1 MPATANAAPKHA
13 AAAPRS
19 ATPSRALAK
28 AAPAAKQDVAPA
40 PARPAALPAF
50 AKPAVAAL
58 HPATSAAAPSKLVR
72 MPTPVQAHAHVDAH
86 EAEHGPAALKPSALL
101 PAIPKPVEHPHD
113 AHKHAVHK
121 PAAHAPFPTKTA
133 TAVHTVQPPGA
144 PKPAVVKP
152 ASTAHGRAQAAAAKT
167 QPKLAPLAPSK
178 TPSLGSGQP
187 LAPHIKEA
195 IQNSLMVDLSSVRLH
210 ASTAAERKAQSL
222 SARAFT
228 FGNDIFL
235 GHGEHPTDLTLI
247 SHEAAHVIQQ
257 QHTAPVVQAWSSDHD
272 DRYEREADQAAA
284 AVVSGRGFAVRER
297 VDSPR
302 VQRFGISD
310 ALDWIADKAYIIPGF
325 RMFTIVLGVNPVNM
339 QHVERSAANVLRAIV
354 EFLPGGTLI
363 TDALEKYGIFDK
375 VGNWISGKIDELGM
389 VGSSIKKA
397 LMDFLDSLSWTD
409 IFHLGDVW
417 DRAKR
422 VFTDPIDKIISFV
435 KGTIEDIWKFVRDAV
450 LKPIA
455 KLAEGTSGWPLLIAV
470 MGKNP
475 ITGEPVPQTP
485 DALIG
490 GFMHLIHEDEIWE
503 NIKKANAVLRAF
515 AWFKSVLSGLLGF
528 VSQIPDLFIKALKSL
543 QWSDILDL
551 PGGFMKIV
559 GVFGK
564 FLVNFISWAGGKVW
578 DLLQLIFEVV
588 APAVM
593 PYLKKVGAAFK
604 NILKHPLAFVGHLID
619 AAKLGLTNFVKNFSE
634 HLKKALI
641 DWLVGA
647 LPGVYIPKAFTLGE
661 FGMFALS
668 VLGITWAQIRAKIVK
683 ALGPNGEK
691 IMAGLELAFDVVKA
705 LVNGGPA
712 AAWEL
717 IKEKLTNLKD
727 MVISGI
733 VGFVTDTIIK
743 KAIPKLISLFIPG
756 AGFISAI
763 ISIYD
768 SIMVF
773 VQKLAKIA
781 AAVKAF
787 VDSIVA
793 IAAGQIGAAAARVE
807 SALEGMLSIAISF
820 LAGFLG
826 LGNIASKIME
836 VIKKIQETVDK
847 ALDTAINWVVTKA
860 KSLFAKLFG
869 KKDDKK
875 DDKALDPDVKRRW
888 DQGTTAAK
896 AAAAKAKNPETDKP
910 KLDADLNA
918 IRSQYQFKDLS
929 ATHTGKVW
937 KIHALLNPEETLEVT
952 DEEGFVVELIVVRVD
967 SETVNVK
974 LEPGGDEVQ
983 LKQRMSAL
991 KKEQELMKLEISK
1004 ETARGFLE
1012 KLGGDWRTGELLLQ
1026 YAREKGSMLPTE
1038 FLVQQ
1043 LAAQRA
1049 TAAAISRP
1057 VAAETRKK
1065 LVNLGDDKEP
1075 LSNVALVF
1083 REQSPGQFEARLHP
1097 ETKSMEYIFHG
1108 QGSPTVVP
1116 LGVIATNDSGV
1127 VVKISAVSRRVE
1139 GGQAGLI
1146 DLMQKA
1152 GWKVDLKG

>member
-1 MPATANAAPKHA
+1 MPAHA
-13 AAAPRS
+13 TVPGQVHQH
-19 ATPSRALAK
+19 
-28 AAPAAKQDVAPA
+28 APAHAS
-40 PARPAALPAF
+40 
-50 AKPAVAAL
+50 AAL
-58 HPATSAAAPSKLVR
+58 HPPSLAQATAPAPVAATKP
-72 MPTPVQAHAHVDAH
+72 PTLIPAVPKP
-86 EAEHGPAALKPSALL
+86 AEH
-101 PAIPKPVEHPHD
+101 EHD
-113 AHKHAVHK
+113 AHKHAPHK
-121 PAAHAPFPTKTA
+121 PVAPIPIAHKAVAPAHPAHGTTPP
-133 TAVHTVQPPGA
+133 VHTGLQSAA
-144 PKPAVVKP
+144 PKPAPTLPAALLPAAPKP
-152 ASTAHGRAQAAAAKT
+152 VAPRPPVPAHKEAHAAAK
-167 QPKLAPLAPSK
+167 PKLAPLAPPK
-178 TPSLGSGQP
+178 TPSHGAGQP
-187 LAPHIKEA
+187 LAPHIKAA

-257 QHTAPVVQAWSSDHD
+257 QHTAPMVQAWSSDRS

-284 AVVSGRGFAVRER
+284 AVASGQSFAVRER

-310 ALDWIADKAYIIPGF
+310 ALDWLADKAYIIPGF

-339 QHVERSAANVLRAIV
+339 QHVDRSAANVLRAIV

-363 TDALEKYGIFDK
+363 TDALEKYGVFDK

-422 VFTDPIDKIISFV
+422 IFTDPIDRIIAFV
-435 KGTIEDIWKFVRDAV
+435 KGTVEDIWKFVREAI
-450 LKPIA
+450 LKPIS

-503 NIKKANAVLRAF
+503 NIKKANAVARAF

-578 DLLQLIFEVV
+578 DLLTLIFEVV

-593 PYLKKVGAAFK
+593 PYLRKVGAAFK
-604 NILKHPLAFVGHLID
+604 NILKHPLVFVGHLID
-619 AAKLGLTNFVKNFSE
+619 AAKLGLNNFIKGFGD

-641 DWLVGA
+641 DWLTGS
-647 LPGVYIPKAFTLGE
+647 LPGVYIPKAFTLPE

-668 VLGITWAQIRAKIVK
+668 VLGISWAQIRAKIVK

-691 IMAGLELAFDVVKA
+691 IMAGLEGVFDVVMA
-705 LVNGGPA
+705 LLHGGPA

-727 MVISGI
+727 VLIDGI
-733 VGFVTDTIIK
+733 VGFVKDSVIK
-743 KAIPKLISLFIPG
+743 VAVPKLIALFVPG

-763 ISIYD
+763 VSIYGA
-768 SIMVF
+768 IMVF
-773 VQKLAKIA
+773 VQKLAKIV

-793 IAAGQIGAAAARVE
+793 IASGKIDDAAAKVE
-807 SALEGMLSIAISF
+807 SGLEALLSLTISF
-820 LAGFLG
+820 LAGFFG
-826 LGNIASKIME
+826 LGNVASKVLE
-836 VIKKIQETVDK
+836 VIRKVQAVVDK
-847 ALDTAINWVVTKA
+847 ALDTAITWIITKA
-860 KSLFAKLFG
+860 KALFAKLFG
-869 KKDDKK
+869 KKEDKK
-875 DDKALDPDVKRRW
+875 DENDPEKQKKIDAGITTLHEKESAAPSVKKDQKITHEDAQAVAAQTKSAHPVFTSISVVDGGDKWDYVYTASAGKKIPGLSKEESVELGKAKAEFGKGYFSRDDLEGVLGLGKTATLDRLSTWKGVNQVFTYASAPSDLGTQYTFDKDAAGFRPTNPNNREKFGYHNPAKTSGTGLAILSKKFNPKTPKPVKESSAEYHTSLARYDSARPGSGYENFKFPVAILGHKEKMGASDHWNKFGHKQTKEDNKAWNNDPDHY
-888 DQGTTAAK
+888 QGPEHEEESAA
-896 AAAAKAKNPETDKP
+896 
-910 KLDADLNA
+910 
-918 IRSQYQFKDLS
+918 SGGSS
-929 ATHTGKVW
+929 ARYEAPTK
-937 KIHALLNPEETLEVT
+937 
-952 DEEGFVVELIVVRVD
+952 
-967 SETVNVK
+967 
-974 LEPGGDEVQ
+974 
-983 LKQRMSAL
+983 
-991 KKEQELMKLEISK
+991 
-1004 ETARGFLE
+1004 ARGS
-1012 KLGGDWRTGELLLQ
+1012 DPSW
-1026 YAREKGSMLPTE
+1026 
-1038 FLVQQ
+1038 
-1043 LAAQRA
+1043 
-1049 TAAAISRP
+1049 
-1057 VAAETRKK
+1057 
-1065 LVNLGDDKEP
+1065 
-1075 LSNVALVF
+1075 
-1083 REQSPGQFEARLHP
+1083 
-1097 ETKSMEYIFHG
+1097 
-1108 QGSPTVVP
+1108 
-1116 LGVIATNDSGV
+1116 
-1127 VVKISAVSRRVE
+1127 
-1139 GGQAGLI
+1139 
-1146 DLMQKA
+1146 
-1152 GWKVDLKG
+1152 WK

>member
-1 MPATANAAPKHA
+1 MPTSTTAAPKTAALRPRSTLATHA
-13 AAAPRS
+13 PAKIEPALKPKIPMVPERAAAP
-19 ATPSRALAK
+19 
-28 AAPAAKQDVAPA
+28 
-40 PARPAALPAF
+40 ALPAF
-50 AKPAVAAL
+50 ARPAATAAK
-58 HPATSAAAPSKLVR
+58 ARGQAAAASP
-72 MPTPVQAHAHVDAH
+72 
-86 EAEHGPAALKPSALL
+86 
-101 PAIPKPVEHPHD
+101 
-113 AHKHAVHK
+113 
-121 PAAHAPFPTKTA
+121 HAPPS
-133 TAVHTVQPPGA
+133 A
-144 PKPAVVKP
+144 PKPAAFLSAPAITAPAHSSVGVPKP
-152 ASTAHGRAQAAAAKT
+152 R
-167 QPKLAPLAPSK
+167 PKLAPLAHAKGPS
-178 TPSLGSGQP
+178 TEGGQP
-187 LAPHIKEA
+187 LPAHIQEA
-195 IQNSLMVDLSSVRLH
+195 IQNSLLVDLSSVRLH
-210 ASTAAERKAQSL
+210 ASTAAQRKTESL
-222 SARAFT
+222 AARAFT

-257 QHTAPVVQAWSSDHD
+257 QHTVPVAQAWSPDRS

-284 AVVSGRGFAVRER
+284 AVARGQSFAVRER

-310 ALDWIADKAYIIPGF
+310 ALDWLADKAYIIPGF

-397 LMDFLDSLSWTD
+397 LMDFLDSLSWRD

-422 VFTDPIDKIISFV
+422 IFTDPIDRIINFV

-450 LKPIA
+450 LKPIS

-475 ITGEPVPQTP
+475 ITGEPVPRTP
-485 DALIG
+485 ETLIG

-503 NIKKANAVLRAF
+503 NIKKANAVARAF
-515 AWFKSVLSGLLGF
+515 AWFQSVLSGLLGF

-543 QWSDILDL
+543 EWSDILDL

-593 PYLKKVGAAFK
+593 PYLRKVGAAFK
-604 NILKHPLAFVGHLID
+604 NILKHPLEFVRHLIA
-619 AAKLGLTNFVKNFSE
+619 AAKLGLENFVKGFGE

-647 LPGVYIPKAFTLGE
+647 LPGVYIPKAFTLAE

-668 VLGITWAQIRAKIVK
+668 VLGVTWAQIRAKIVK
-683 ALGPNGEK
+683 ALGPNGET
-691 IMAGLELAFDVVKA
+691 IMKGLETAFDIVVA
-705 LVNGGPA
+705 LVKGGPA

-727 MVISGI
+727 MLIDGI

-793 IAAGQIGAAAARVE
+793 IAAGQIEGAAAKVE
-807 SALEGMLSIAISF
+807 SGLEGMLSIAISF

-826 LGNIASKIME
+826 LGGIANKILE
-836 VIKKIQETVDK
+836 VIKKVQALVDK
-847 ALDTAINWVVTKA
+847 GLDTAITWVVDKA
-860 KSLFAKLFG
+860 KALFAKLFG
-869 KKDDKK
+869 KKDKPNDKDAGDGAAIIQSVK
-875 DDKALDPDVKRRW
+875 EDLAHRSRDIDSANAFETMIDAVSKTHPGLTALRVRRVGEGQYAIEASASPFTFVGVVNELVKTDYGSVLGTVAFDSVLFGEPAYNGGGMHAEDKIIGFVRTRLQLLIKQKASLPKTVEIYVSQSPCKNKCTPNLIALKNQYPSIETWAIYYSYEYVGTSGKHAKESEEALGLLDKAGFHVLQFDKALEMEKK
-888 DQGTTAAK
+888 GK
-896 AAAAKAKNPETDKP
+896 AP
-910 KLDADLNA
+910 
-918 IRSQYQFKDLS
+918 
-929 ATHTGKVW
+929 
-937 KIHALLNPEETLEVT
+937 
-952 DEEGFVVELIVVRVD
+952 
-967 SETVNVK
+967 
-974 LEPGGDEVQ
+974 
-983 LKQRMSAL
+983 
-991 KKEQELMKLEISK
+991 
-1004 ETARGFLE
+1004 
-1012 KLGGDWRTGELLLQ
+1012 
-1026 YAREKGSMLPTE
+1026 
-1038 FLVQQ
+1038 
-1043 LAAQRA
+1043 
-1049 TAAAISRP
+1049 
-1057 VAAETRKK
+1057 
-1065 LVNLGDDKEP
+1065 
-1075 LSNVALVF
+1075 
-1083 REQSPGQFEARLHP
+1083 
-1097 ETKSMEYIFHG
+1097 
-1108 QGSPTVVP
+1108 
-1116 LGVIATNDSGV
+1116 
-1127 VVKISAVSRRVE
+1127 
-1139 GGQAGLI
+1139 
-1146 DLMQKA
+1146 
-1152 GWKVDLKG
+1152 